1 MDEFIDLSAFGSSS
15 SRESSPMHLPNTPEL
30 NDPSTAAAFA
40 ADPFYQSLF
49 AASSISQVASGSGN
63 GAAALDGLKDGTD
76 SWSSFDRLLSP
87 SFLGQSS
94 LVGGSPAG
102 IDDLALFTNH
112 FASTSANGGA
122 PQGGIF
128 GSPPLTTIESSP
140 SSSPSTSFPLEHTE
154 SNSSYSTSAVPTF
167 GHPSFAID
175 PQLVAASSPVTS
187 IPRSSTVGA
196 AASAISSMA
205 TTSPSPAAPAAT
217 SATTRNQFTKRAP
230 PPPGSYNEDD
240 EEDDDDED
248 EDGDLKSVSRGSS
261 LAPLAPPKSTGI
273 SGKAATR
280 KSASGIVQTG
290 GIMKQR
296 VTSAVVA
303 IDKDPN
309 DIEDWR
315 PTPEEYKKLSSKEK
329 RQLRNKI
336 SARNFRVRRKGSWYL
351 SFQTLSLRWKKHVLI
366 CSSNLRVHFHARI
379 PYCR

>member
-49 AASSISQVASGSGN
+49 AASSIPQVISGSGN

-94 LVGGSPAG
+94 LVGESSAG
-102 IDDLALFTNH
+102 IGGLNLFSNRY
-112 FASTSANGGA
+112 ASTSASGGA
-122 PQGGIF
+122 PQGGVF

-140 SSSPSTSFPLEHTE
+140 SSTSFPLEHTE
-154 SNSSYSTSAVPTF
+154 SNSSYSASTVPTF

-175 PQLVAASSPVTS
+175 PQLVAATSPITNIS
-187 IPRSSTVGA
+187 RSSGIGP
-196 AASAISSMA
+196 AASVILTPA
-205 TTSPSPAAPAAT
+205 TTSPPPAAPTAT
-217 SATTRNQFTKRAP
+217 SATTRNQLTKRA

-240 EEDDDDED
+240 EEDEEDED

-261 LAPLAPPKSTGI
+261 LAPPAPLKAAGI
-273 SGKAATR
+273 SATR
-280 KSASGIVQTG
+280 KSASGIIQTG
-290 GIMKQR
+290 GITKQR

-303 IDKDPN
+303 LDKDPN
-309 DIEDWR
+309 DTEDWR

-336 SARNFRVRRKGSWYL
+336 SARNFRVRRKG
-351 SFQTLSLRWKKHVLI
+351 V
-366 CSSNLRVHFHARI
+366 
-379 PYCR
+379 